1 MCQAPRRRDDHG
13 RDADHF
19 RLGVYVKA
27 CIHRGAHEI
36 GGSLIELEAD
46 GERLVLDAGL
56 PLDVKGVAQRDLLP
70 DVPGLWAEGDGSLRA
85 LVISHPHPDHH
96 GLADLVDSS
105 VPILLGE
112 AAASILA
119 EAAFFVPSA
128 RRFPV
133 AGHLR
138 HREKIRLGP
147 FDVIPWLVDHSA
159 FDAYALVVEAAG
171 GRLLYTGDVRAHGR
185 KPGLLAALARDV
197 GPVDVLL
204 MEGTR
209 VQTGADERSSLT
221 EADVED
227 ACTARFAH
235 AEGMA
240 LVVYSPQNADRLVSL
255 YRAAK
260 RSGRMFVM
268 DLYAASIAA
277 ATNRPTIPQAGWDG
291 VRVYIPQSQRRR
303 VIEHEAFDRIDAVRA
318 SRIYADQLRERA
330 RDVVMTCRASMLGEL
345 ERGGCLGGAEA
356 VWSMWAGYL
365 HRDSGEVMR
374 ERLERLGIPLTTCHA
389 SGHATLDDLRD
400 LAAGVDPSRLV
411 PIHTAH
417 PEAFA
422 DVFGGAVEVRA
433 DREWWRV

>member
-13 RDADHF
+13 RDADHY
-19 RLGVYVKA
+19 RLGVFLKA

-36 GGSLIELEAD
+36 GGSLVELESD

-56 PLDVKGVAQRDLLP
+56 PLDVEGVPQRDLLP
-70 DVPGLWAEGDGSLRA
+70 DVPGLWAEGNGSLRA

-147 FDVIPWLVDHSA
+147 FYVTPWLVDHSA
-159 FDAYALVVEAAG
+159 FDAYALVVEAD
-171 GRLLYTGDVRAHGR
+171 GRRMLYTGDVRAHGR

-221 EADVED
+221 EADVEY

-235 AEGMA
+235 AEGMV
-240 LVVYSPQNADRLVSL
+240 LVFYSPQNVDRLVSL

-260 RSGRMFVM
+260 RSGRIFVM

-277 ATNRPTIPQAGWDG
+277 ATKRPTIPQAGWDG
-291 VRVYIPQSQRRR
+291 VRVYVPHSQRRR
-303 VIEHEAFDRIDAVRA
+303 VIEHEEFDRIDAVRA
-318 SRIYADQLRERA
+318 NRIYADELRERA
-330 RDVVMTCRASMLGEL
+330 SDVVMTCRASMLGEL

-356 VWSMWAGYL
+356 VWSMWPGYL
-365 HRDSGEVMR
+365 DGLAGPQVR
-374 ERLERLGIPLTTCHA
+374 ERLSGLGITLEVVHA
-389 SGHATLDDLRD
+389 SGHAATDDLQEF
-400 LAAGVDPSRLV
+400 ASVVKPERLV
-411 PIHTAH
+411 PIHTSAAEH
-417 PEAFA
+417 FA
-422 DVFGGAVEVRA
+422 DLFGQLEI
-433 DREWWRV
+433 REDGQWWPV

>member
-1 MCQAPRRRDDHG
+1 MCQTPGRRDDYG
-13 RDADHF
+13 RDADHY
-19 RLGVYVKA
+19 RRGVCVKA
-27 CIHRGAHEI
+27 CIHRGTHEI
-36 GGSLIELEAD
+36 GGSLVELESG

-56 PLDVKGVAQRDLLP
+56 PLEGVPQRDLLP

-119 EAAFFVPSA
+119 EAAFFVPGA

-138 HREKIRLGP
+138 HRERIRLGP
-147 FDVIPWLVDHSA
+147 FDVTPWLVDHSA
-159 FDAYALVVEAAG
+159 FDAYALVVEANG
-171 GRLLYTGDVRAHGR
+171 QRLLYTGDVRAHGR
-185 KPGLLAALARDV
+185 KPGLLAALARGV

-209 VQTGADERSSLT
+209 VQTGAEERSLT

-227 ACTARFAH
+227 ACTARFAR

-240 LVVYSPQNADRLVSL
+240 LVFYSPQNVDRLVSL

-260 RSGRMFVM
+260 RSGRIFVM
-268 DLYAASIAA
+268 DLYAVSIAA
-277 ATNRPTIPQAGWDG
+277 ATKKPTIPQAGWDG
-291 VRVYIPQSQRRR
+291 VRVYVPHSQRRR

-318 SRIYADQLRERA
+318 SRIYADELRERA

-356 VWSMWAGYL
+356 VWSMWPGYL
-365 HRDSGEVMR
+365 DRLAGPQVR
-374 ERLERLGIPLTTCHA
+374 ERLSGLGVTLEIVHA
-389 SGHATLDDLRD
+389 SGHATTDDLHEF
-400 LAAGVDPSRLV
+400 ASTVKPERLV
-411 PIHTAH
+411 PIHTSAA
-417 PEAFA
+417 EQFA
-422 DVFGGAVEVRA
+422 DLFSHVEIQE
-433 DREWWRV
+433 DGQWWPV